1 MKLQRTCARTIPALP
16 WLLNGSLQGADL
28 RQVREHLIQC
38 PACRQ
43 ELARTRTALAM
54 FTTDAVAAA
63 RAPQA
68 VSTATTSNTATASN
82 IQRGRVLRRLSW
94 AAAAAVVVSSF
105 AGLWTAREPEIA
117 PTPRPDVASAT
128 PAAKAATGQPE
139 QIFTDNFDRGSAS
152 GWREQL

>member
-54 FTTDAVAAA
+54 FTADAVAAA

-68 VSTATTSNTATASN
+68 VNTANTSNTAFTSR
-82 IQRGRVLRRLSW
+82 IQRGRILRRLSW

-105 AGLWTAREPEIA
+105 AGLWTARAPEIA
-117 PTPRPDVASAT
+117 PTPRPDVAGAT
-128 PAAKAATGQPE
+128 PAARAATGQPE

>member
-54 FTTDAVAAA
+54 FTVGAAAAA
-63 RAPQA
+63 RAPLA
-68 VSTATTSNTATASN
+68 VNTPNT
-82 IQRGRVLRRLSW
+82 QRGRVLRRLSW

-128 PAAKAATGQPE
+128 PAAKPATGQPE